1 MSDLFVSVDIGGT
14 TIQAAIS
21 RSGTGIDQ
29 MFDFQLKSY
38 ENPVS
43 WLQDFFEVIPHSS
56 DSFWAVAVPG
66 SVKERRYLLETPN
79 LPDAWSGP
87 AIPDA
92 LAGADLNWVLENDA
106 NAAALGEAEFG
117 SGRGAN
123 HLVCLTLGTG
133 LGAGIIIDGNIYR
146 GASGAAGEF
155 GHLQIEPDGRT
166 CGCGSRGCLE
176 TYASASGLMETY
188 YELTGNR
195 PSAREIMDRVEE
207 DELAA
212 RAARRTGLYLGRG
225 VAQLINLL
233 EPEKIIFAGGLSG
246 SLDILLP
253 HIREAAGP
261 LLFARRTK
269 NTPLVQSELEFPAL
283 HGGIALANSSATY

>member
-1 MSDLFVSVDIGGT
+1 MSDLFVSIDIGGT

-21 RSGTGIDQ
+21 RSGTDLDQ
-29 MFDFQLKSY
+29 TFDFQLKNY
-38 ENPVS
+38 ENPAT
-43 WLQDFFEVIPHSS
+43 WLQDLFKKIPRSS

-79 LPDAWSGP
+79 LPDAWCGS
-87 AIPDA
+87 AIPTA
-92 LAGADLNWVLENDA
+92 FENADLNWVLENDA

-133 LGAGIIIDGNIYR
+133 LGSGIIIDGDIYR

-155 GHLQIEPDGRT
+155 GHFQIEPDGRL

-176 TYASASGLMETY
+176 TYASATGLVETY
-188 YELTGNR
+188 YGLTGNR
-195 PSAREIMDRVEE
+195 PTAREIMDRVKEEE
-207 DELAA
+207 DAV
-212 RAARRTGLYLGRG
+212 RAARQTGLYLGRG
-225 VAQLINLL
+225 LAQLINLL

-253 HIREAAGP
+253 HIREAAEP
-261 LLFARRTK
+261 LLFAERTK
-269 NTPLVQSELEFPAL
+269 NTPLVQSELDYPAL
-283 HGGIALANSSATY
+283 HGGIALARRQG